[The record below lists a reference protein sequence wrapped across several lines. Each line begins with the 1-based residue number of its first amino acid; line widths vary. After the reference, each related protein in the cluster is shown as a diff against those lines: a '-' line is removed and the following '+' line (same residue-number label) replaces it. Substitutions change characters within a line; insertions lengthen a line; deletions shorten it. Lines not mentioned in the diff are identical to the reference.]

1 MGVGACAFC
10 MNCVMKSRRTIG
22 SSAGS
27 SSGAL
32 VVFFADVDLV
42 FFEIAAAL
50 PLLFEAAAD
59 LPRPPPLDDILRTG
73 GMQSGRLC
81 VLLRSSSAA
90 LIYGGIDVKLKLLQV

>member
-1 MGVGACAFC
+1 MGVGACAFS

-73 GMQSGRLC
+73 GMQSGRL
-81 VLLRSSSAA
+81 LRSAPRVVGSHLRAE
-90 LIYGGIDVKLKLLQV
+90 LTVKLKLLQV

>member
-32 VVFFADVDLV
+32 VVFFADVDLG

-73 GMQSGRLC
+73 GMLC
-81 VLLRSSSAA
+81 VLLRAFRRLSFTR
-90 LIYGGIDVKLKLLQV
+90 GIDCELHT